1 LSLTYNAGGAMG
13 TTLGSGTFYLITSL
27 IVLGIVFYLA
37 YTNFNNRFISILLTG
52 IAGGAI
58 GNIID
63 RIRIGKVADFLDF
76 DIPDINFLGL
86 RLERWWTF
94 NIADAAITVGVI
106 MLLVYMLLHRGQE
119 QAET

>member
-1 LSLTYNAGGAMG
+1 MG